1 MEKLE
6 KLVKELAPESNGE
19 STEEITEEKQ
29 IKTLQDIGKLL
40 LTEYIIQVGDLT
52 IKPLLVEA
60 YYYHQGKFNDSN
72 SHGFGD
78 KKIDKKCR
86 EQLSDNFNRFYFHEK
101 KGRGGVDV
109 CLSKGDYCL
118 SFLIKVAL
126 INGKVYKQIDIYNKL
141 IKESIDNPKDVLT
154 PTYDVTTSFVCVP
167 RKNTHK
173 GDYALKPL
181 AILFVESFKNKEE
194 ADAIL
199 SSLETGYKKQWV
211 LAKYAQEKVGFDY
224 EEACE
229 IIKRENLYPYKIER
243 QYFDGALNYMKE
255 QEN

>member
-6 KLVKELAPESNGE
+6 KLVEELEKESNE
-19 STEEITEEKQ
+19 KKQ

-78 KKIDKKCR
+78 KEIDKKCR
-86 EQLSDNFNRFYFHEK
+86 EQLSNHFNRFYFHK

-109 CLSKGDYCL
+109 CLSKKDYCL

-141 IKESIDNPKDVLT
+141 IKESIDNNKDVLT
-154 PTYDVTTSFVCVP
+154 PTYGITTSFVCVP

-173 GDYALKPL
+173 GDYILNPL
-181 AILFVESFKNKEE
+181 AILSVESFKNKEE

-199 SSLETGYKKQWV
+199 SSLETGYKRQWV
-211 LAKYAQEKVGFDY
+211 LAKYALEKVGFNY
-224 EEACE
+224 EEACK
-229 IIKRENLYPYKIER
+229 IIKRENLYSYKIER
-243 QYFDGALNYMKE
+243 QYFDGALNYIKE

>member
-6 KLVKELAPESNGE
+6 KLVEELVDENNKEKERVK
-19 STEEITEEKQ
+19 I
-29 IKTLQDIGKLL
+29 LQDIGKLL
-40 LTEYIIQVGDLT
+40 LTEYIIQVGDLN

-86 EQLSDNFNRFYFHEK
+86 EQLSNNFNRFYFHE

-141 IKESIDNPKDVLT
+141 KKESIDNTKDVLT

-181 AILFVESFKNKEE
+181 AILSVESFKNKEE

-229 IIKRENLYPYKIER
+229 IIKRENLYSYKIER
-243 QYFDGALNYMKE
+243 QYFEKALNYIKE

>member
-6 KLVKELAPESNGE
+6 RLVEELEKESNK
-19 STEEITEEKQ
+19 EKERVK
-29 IKTLQDIGKLL
+29 ILQDIGKLL

-78 KKIDKKCR
+78 KKIDKECR
-86 EQLSDNFNRFYFHEK
+86 KQLSNRFNFNRFYFHK

-141 IKESIDNPKDVLT
+141 KKESIDNTKDVLT
-154 PTYDVTTSFVCVP
+154 PTYDITTSFVCVP

-181 AILFVESFKNKEE
+181 AILSVESFKNKEE

-224 EEACE
+224 KEACE
-229 IIKRENLYPYKIER
+229 IIKRENLYSYKIER
-243 QYFDGALNYMKE
+243 QYFEKALNYIKE

>member
-1 MEKLE
+1 MEKL
-6 KLVKELAPESNGE
+6 KELVYELVDENNK
-19 STEEITEEKQ
+19 EKERVK
-29 IKTLQDIGKLL
+29 ILQDIGKLL

-72 SHGFGD
+72 SHGFGN

-86 EQLSDNFNRFYFHEK
+86 EQLSNNFNGFYFHE

-141 IKESIDNPKDVLT
+141 KKESIDNTKDVLT

-181 AILFVESFKNKEE
+181 AILSVESFKNKEE

-229 IIKRENLYPYKIER
+229 IIKRENLYSYKIER
-243 QYFDGALNYMKE
+243 QYFEKALNYIKE

>member
-1 MEKLE
+1 MKKLE
-6 KLVKELAPESNGE
+6 KLVEELKKES
-19 STEEITEEKQ
+19 IEEKERVK
-29 IKTLQDIGKLL
+29 ILQDIGKLL
-40 LTEYIIQVGDLT
+40 LSEYIIQVGDLT

-86 EQLSDNFNRFYFHEK
+86 EQLSNNFNRFYFHE

-141 IKESIDNPKDVLT
+141 KKESIDNTKDVLT

-181 AILFVESFKNKEE
+181 AILSVESFKNKEE

-229 IIKRENLYPYKIER
+229 IIKRENLYSYKIER
-243 QYFDGALNYMKE
+243 QYFDGALNYIKE

>member
-1 MEKLE
+1 MEDLK
-6 KLVKELAPESNGE
+6 KLVDKLVAESN
-19 STEEITEEKQ
+19 EEKQ

-60 YYYHQGKFNDSN
+60 YYYHQGKFNDIN

-78 KKIDKKCR
+78 KEIDKKCR
-86 EQLSDNFNRFYFHEK
+86 EQLSNNFNRFYFHK

-109 CLSKGDYCL
+109 CLSSKKDYCL

-141 IKESIDNPKDVLT
+141 IKESIDNNKDVLT
-154 PTYDVTTSFVCVP
+154 QTYGITTSFVCVP

-173 GDYALKPL
+173 GDYTLNPL
-181 AILFVESFKNKEE
+181 AILSVESFKNKEE

-211 LAKYAQEKVGFDY
+211 LAKYAQEKVGFNY

-229 IIKRENLYPYKIER
+229 IIKRENLYSYKIES
-243 QYFDGALNYMKE
+243 QYFEKALNYIKE
-255 QEN
+255 QGN

>member
-1 MEKLE
+1 MKKLG
-6 KLVKELAPESNGE
+6 KLVKELKKES
-19 STEEITEEKQ
+19 IEEKERVK
-29 IKTLQDIGKLL
+29 ILQDIGKLL
-40 LTEYIIQVGDLT
+40 LSEYIIQVGDLT

-78 KKIDKKCR
+78 KKIDKECR
-86 EQLSDNFNRFYFHEK
+86 EQLSNHFNFNKFYFHK

-141 IKESIDNPKDVLT
+141 KKESIDNTKDVLT

-181 AILFVESFKNKEE
+181 AILSVESFKNKEE

-229 IIKRENLYPYKIER
+229 IIKRENLYSYKIER
-243 QYFDGALNYMKE
+243 QYFDGALNYIKE

>member
-6 KLVKELAPESNGE
+6 ELVDELVAPESN
-19 STEEITEEKQ
+19 EEKQ

-78 KKIDKKCR
+78 KKIDKECR
-86 EQLSDNFNRFYFHEK
+86 EQLSKHFNRFYFHK

-141 IKESIDNPKDVLT
+141 IKETIDNTKDVLT
-154 PTYDVTTSFVCVP
+154 STYDITNSFVCVP

-173 GDYALKPL
+173 GDYTLTPL
-181 AILFVESFKNKEE
+181 AILSVESFKNKEA

-211 LAKYAQEKVGFDY
+211 LAKYAQEKVGFNY

-229 IIKRENLYPYKIER
+229 IIKRENLYSYKIER
-243 QYFDGALNYMKE
+243 QYFDGALNYIKE

>member
-1 MEKLE
+1 MEKL
-6 KLVKELAPESNGE
+6 KELVYELVDENNK
-19 STEEITEEKQ
+19 EKERVK
-29 IKTLQDIGKLL
+29 ILQDIGKLL

-86 EQLSDNFNRFYFHEK
+86 EQLSNNFNRFYFHE

-141 IKESIDNPKDVLT
+141 KKESIDNTKDVLT

-181 AILFVESFKNKEE
+181 AILSVESFKNKEE

-229 IIKRENLYPYKIER
+229 IIKRENLYSYKIER

>member
-6 KLVKELAPESNGE
+6 KLVDELKKES
-19 STEEITEEKQ
+19 IEEKERVK
-29 IKTLQDIGKLL
+29 ILQDIGKLL
-40 LTEYIIQVGDLT
+40 LSEYIIQVGDLT

-86 EQLSDNFNRFYFHEK
+86 EQLSNHFNFNRFYFHK

-141 IKESIDNPKDVLT
+141 IKESIDNTKDVLT

-181 AILFVESFKNKEE
+181 AILSVESFKNKEE

>member
-6 KLVKELAPESNGE
+6 KLVDELEKESNK
-19 STEEITEEKQ
+19 EKERVK
-29 IKTLQDIGKLL
+29 ILQDIGKLL

-60 YYYHQGKFNDSN
+60 YYYHQGEFNDSN

-86 EQLSDNFNRFYFHEK
+86 EQLSNNFNRFYFHEK
-101 KGRGGVDV
+101 GRGGVDV
-109 CLSKGDYCL
+109 CLSSKGDYCL

-141 IKESIDNPKDVLT
+141 IKESIDNTKDVLT
-154 PTYDVTTSFVCVP
+154 PTYDITTSFVCVP

-173 GDYALKPL
+173 GDYTLKPL
-181 AILFVESFKNKEE
+181 AILSVESFKNKEE

-229 IIKRENLYPYKIER
+229 IIKRENLYSYKIER
-243 QYFDGALNYMKE
+243 QYFDEALNYIKE

>member
-1 MEKLE
+1 MKELE
-6 KLVKELAPESNGE
+6 KLVEELEKESN
-19 STEEITEEKQ
+19 EEKERVK
-29 IKTLQDIGKLL
+29 ILQDIGKLL

-78 KKIDKKCR
+78 KKIDKECR
-86 EQLSDNFNRFYFHEK
+86 EQLSNNFNRFYFHK

-109 CLSKGDYCL
+109 CLSKKDYCL
-118 SFLIKVAL
+118 SFLIMVAI
-126 INGKVYKQIDIYNKL
+126 INGKFYKQMDIYNIL
-141 IKESIDNPKDVLT
+141 NKETIDDTKDVLT

-181 AILFVESFKNKEE
+181 AILSVESFKNKEE

-229 IIKRENLYPYKIER
+229 IIKRENLYSYKIER
-243 QYFDGALNYMKE
+243 QYFEKALNYMKE

>member
-6 KLVKELAPESNGE
+6 KLVEELEKESNK
-19 STEEITEEKQ
+19 EKERVK
-29 IKTLQDIGKLL
+29 ILQDIGKLL

-60 YYYHQGKFNDSN
+60 YYYHQGKFNDNN

-86 EQLSDNFNRFYFHEK
+86 EQLSNNFNRFYFHE

-141 IKESIDNPKDVLT
+141 KKESIDNTKDVLT

-181 AILFVESFKNKEE
+181 AILSVESFKNKEE

-229 IIKRENLYPYKIER
+229 IIKRENLYSYKIER